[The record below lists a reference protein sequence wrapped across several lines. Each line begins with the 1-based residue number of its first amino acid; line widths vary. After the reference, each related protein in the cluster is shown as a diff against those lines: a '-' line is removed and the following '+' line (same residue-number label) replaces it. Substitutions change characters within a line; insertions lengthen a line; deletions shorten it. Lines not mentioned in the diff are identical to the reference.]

1 MYNVNKHR
9 PEVKI
14 AMGRFLNPGNYLF
27 QISLNSEIYVDKSG
41 LIDCTNKVV
50 STGDRYVCVSRPRRF
65 GKSTTA
71 DMLVAY
77 YDRSCDSSI
86 QFAGLEI
93 AQSPSYRSHLN
104 RYDVIH
110 LNIQD
115 FLSQSTSTKD
125 MVAFIEESVEA
136 ELAAAYP
143 EVPLPGRGGLSEH
156 LSSVFSLH
164 RSPFVFVIDEWD
176 CIFRVHKNDHDA
188 QVTYLDWLRLLLK
201 DKAYVG
207 LAYMT
212 GILPIKKYGQHSAL
226 NMFTEVSMIDP
237 RDYAPYTGFTQAE
250 VRGLCERYD
259 MPYDQVSYWYDG
271 YALGAIRAFNPQSVV
286 RAMTGRRLRSYWA
299 QTETFEA
306 LRGYINMGIDGLREK
321 VTCLIAGERVA
332 VNTEKFQNDMTTFGS
347 SDDVLTL
354 LVHMGYLTYS
364 DGEIPGKGW
373 VWIPNSEV
381 TQEFVN
387 CIEDGGWEPVARSIE
402 ESEALVAALLA
413 NDEQTVASLVEQAH
427 QGAASILTY
436 NDENS
441 LSCALS
447 LALYAARRTYS
458 LHREMPAGKGFA
470 DLVLVPRAGKSEPA
484 IVIELKYGGSA
495 RQAMDQIRERDYA
508 HALREDYGAVL
519 LVGIAYNPKTKQ
531 HTCLIERDT
540 GN

>member
-1 MYNVNKHR
+1 MSVPQLISIDHVILDEGVLAAQMQTVTVEGTDHQAHLCTIGLSKSSRQVLHVVVKAIEMPDDCLNSRSAFALYNVNKHR

-164 RSPFVFVIDEWD
+164 RSPFVFVIDEWTAFSVFTRTTTMPRSPTSTG
-176 CIFRVHKNDHDA
+176 CV
-188 QVTYLDWLRLLLK
+188 LLLK
-201 DKAYVG
+201 D
-207 LAYMT
+207 
-212 GILPIKKYGQHSAL
+212 
-226 NMFTEVSMIDP
+226 
-237 RDYAPYTGFTQAE
+237 
-250 VRGLCERYD
+250 
-259 MPYDQVSYWYDG
+259 
-271 YALGAIRAFNPQSVV
+271 
-286 RAMTGRRLRSYWA
+286 RLTWDWR
-299 QTETFEA
+299 
-306 LRGYINMGIDGLREK
+306 I
-321 VTCLIAGERVA
+321 
-332 VNTEKFQNDMTTFGS
+332 
-347 SDDVLTL
+347 
-354 LVHMGYLTYS
+354 
-364 DGEIPGKGW
+364 
-373 VWIPNSEV
+373 
-381 TQEFVN
+381 
-387 CIEDGGWEPVARSIE
+387 
-402 ESEALVAALLA
+402 
-413 NDEQTVASLVEQAH
+413 
-427 QGAASILTY
+427 
-436 NDENS
+436 
-441 LSCALS
+441 
-447 LALYAARRTYS
+447 
-458 LHREMPAGKGFA
+458 
-470 DLVLVPRAGKSEPA
+470 
-484 IVIELKYGGSA
+484 
-495 RQAMDQIRERDYA
+495 
-508 HALREDYGAVL
+508 
-519 LVGIAYNPKTKQ
+519 
-531 HTCLIERDT
+531 
-540 GN
+540 